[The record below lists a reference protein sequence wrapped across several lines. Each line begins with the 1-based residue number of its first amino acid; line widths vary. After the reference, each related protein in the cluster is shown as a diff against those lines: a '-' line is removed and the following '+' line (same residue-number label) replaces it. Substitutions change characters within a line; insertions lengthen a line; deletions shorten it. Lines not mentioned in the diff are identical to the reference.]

1 MREKLCQLELPYV
14 LHNVARDSEKREA
27 FVERSGRM
35 MVPYL
40 IDPNESTEMFES
52 ADIVRYLEQTYVARG
67 G

>member
-1 MREKLCQLELPYV
+1 
-14 LHNVARDSEKREA
+14 
-27 FVERSGRM
+27 M